1 MRSTRLA
8 GTPARRAL
16 HKAAAYEIGVGLG
29 VSMLR
34 VHPQHFR
41 EDGAAETSPYVPT
54 YLICHVLCQA
64 VKDNFP
70 EFTVAKWQDHG
81 LAPRG

>member
-41 EDGAAETSPYVPT
+41 EDGAAEASPYVPT